1 MILNVYMRGRIMKK
15 KRFYIRTGILLV
27 LLAALGYTL
36 YSAVFQ
42 NTESVAVGES
52 FPFFRWRMLTATV
65 SNWTN

>member
-1 MILNVYMRGRIMKK
+1 MK

-42 NTESVAVGES
+42 NTESVAVGKKL
-52 FPFFRWRMLTATV
+52 PFFAGGC
-65 SNWTN
+65 

>member
-42 NTESVAVGES
+42 NTGECGGGGKS
-52 FPFFRWRMLTATV
+52 SQFFAGGC
-65 SNWTN
+65 